1 MPLDKESV
9 RFQLLIGIALSLGT
23 GLFAVGFTTLYFI
36 QSSQLQLMGFEF
48 SIIATLGTNS
58 TLLSNIEELRS
69 SLEFLEFSGYLAL
82 IVGVSIIL
90 FGFLWGIRQ
99 LRRL

>member
-9 RFQLLIGIALSLGT
+9 RFQLLIGIALSFGT

-48 SIIATLGTNS
+48 SIIATLGANS

-90 FGFLWGIRQ
+90 FGLLWGVRQ